1 MAILKFEVFYVGML
15 KIVGLGLNN
24 QYKPLR
30 KTSENINFTSIP
42 DSFEPSV
49 ANQFSDE
56 MKSKFS
62 EKQLT
67 KLAKK
72 SSEIQKNAQLLAGTK
87 LSGENIL
94 DNLYYNYSAKIDAE
108 KIVNKVNELDSL
120 CGENLSEIKL
130 EVNKYENDVFDIVAI
145 NKDKSKKIVT
155 LDKDFKTRSVQDVIT
170 QGKYE
175 VKKSK
180 DYKTG
185 VTSEVKSEIINGK
198 TIPVSE
204 VIVTKDYKEY
214 SEPSV
219 IKGVFNT
226 KRVYNNG
233 KTEQLSSGYY
243 DEKNGI
249 KIVKKDFGAL
259 DGTKTHY
266 EFSEDNKGNRIVD
279 YKITDK
285 SGKVLYKNSEA
296 FEVIDDNTFISSKN
310 ENSYEIKYSDDDKKL
325 SVKNRKTN
333 ECNEL
338 NLYQYMFGNVS
349 KLIPTLKKISGDE
362 LIKMSE
368 NVTRLF
374 QIDNDDASYYHPGRK
389 DINTCDNEYIFL
401 HELGHAKDMKNYDT
415 TTFKTKDATENTLI
429 SAQKEVLDTYK
440 AEKEL
445 FNKNFSNTQREHID
459 YFMQSLGHSSGT
471 NGALKEALAEINA
484 ILNTFNTV
492 DRYSLRSEYLQRYFP
507 RTIAKLA
514 EKL

>member
-1 MAILKFEVFYVGML
+1 MAIHDIEVFYVGML
-15 KIVGLGLNN
+15 KIAGIRLSN
-24 QYKPLR
+24 QYKTTEKPLR
-30 KTSENINFTSIP
+30 NVSFTSVP
-42 DSFEPSV
+42 DSFEHSDSS
-49 ANQFSDE
+49 QFSDL

-62 EKQLT
+62 EKQLI

-72 SSEIQKNAQLLAGTK
+72 SPEIQENARILANTK

-94 DNLYYNYSAKIDAE
+94 DNLYYSFSAKMDAQ
-108 KIVNKVNELDSL
+108 KVADKVNELDKL
-120 CGENLSEIKL
+120 CGDNLSEIKL
-130 EVNKYENDVFDIVAI
+130 EVNKYENNVFDITAK
-145 NKDKSKKIVT
+145 NKDNSKKIVT
-155 LDKDFKTRSVQDVIT
+155 LDVNFKTRSVQDIQM

-175 VKKSK
+175 IKKSK

-185 VTSEVKSEIINGK
+185 ITSEVKSEIINGK

-219 IKGVFNT
+219 IKGIFNT
-226 KRVYNNG
+226 KRVYNDG
-233 KTEQLSSGYY
+233 KTEQLSSGSY

-249 KIVKKDFGAL
+249 KIIKKDFESL

-266 EFSEDNKGNRIVD
+266 EYSEDNKGNRIVD

-285 SGKVLYKNSEA
+285 SGNVLYNNSEA

-310 ENSYEIKYSDDDKKL
+310 NNSYEIKYTDDDKKL
-325 SVKNRKTN
+325 SVKNRNTN
-333 ECNEL
+333 EQKEL
-338 NLYQYMFGNVS
+338 DLYQYMFGNSS
-349 KLIPTLKKISGDE
+349 KLIPALKKISGDE
-362 LIKMSE
+362 LMKMSD

-374 QIDNDDASYYHPGRK
+374 QIDDDSASYYHPGRK
-389 DINTCDNEYIFL
+389 DINTCNNEYIFL
-401 HELGHAKDMKNYDT
+401 HELGHAKDMKHYDT

-429 SAQKEVLDTYK
+429 SANKEVLDAYGK
-440 AEKEL
+440 EKEL
-445 FNKNFSNTQREHID
+445 FNKNFANSQREHID
-459 YFMQSLGHSSGT
+459 YFMKSIGHSSGT

-514 EKL
+514 ENL